1 MSTILN
7 VIYNLWSIDTILND
21 IDSAIITLIIAMIM
35 IMTDNDNGKN
45 NIIFINVSFSL
56 A

>member
-1 MSTILN
+1 MLN

-21 IDSAIITLIIAMIM
+21 IDSAIIILIIAMIM
-35 IMTDNDNGKN
+35 IMTDNDNDKN
-45 NIIFINVSFSL
+45 NINFINVSFSL